1 MDANSG
7 GPEKFE
13 DADESLSF
21 GVLVHTVMPS
31 ELTDQIS
38 RNIAVDV
45 VFKFFPLK

>member
-1 MDANSG
+1 MLVDAKSG

-31 ELTDQIS
+31 EQTNQIS
-38 RNIAVDV
+38 
-45 VFKFFPLK
+45 

>member
-1 MDANSG
+1 MLVDAKSG

-21 GVLVHTVMPS
+21 GVLFHTVVLS

-38 RNIAVDV
+38 CNLAVDV
-45 VFKFFPLK
+45 VYLLD